1 MMLHNLGDFP
11 RALGDWVQLQ
21 QVLINLAMNGID
33 AMDEITDR
41 PRELIITSAKYADG
55 ALVTVHDSGTG
66 STPIT
71 QTVSSNRCSPPN
83 RWGIGMGLSISWS
96 IIESHG
102 GRLWTAP
109 LSDGAL
115 FQFTVPADGIN
126 NK

>member
-1 MMLHNLGDFP
+1 M
-11 RALGDWVQLQ
+11 QLQ

-33 AMDEITDR
+33 AMDKITHR

-55 ALVTVHDSGTG
+55 MLVAVQDSGTR
-66 STPIT
+66 ID
-71 QTVSSNRCSPPN
+71 PN
-83 RWGIGMGLSISWS
+83 KVARIFEPFFTTKPLGIGMGLSISRS
-96 IIESHG
+96 ITESHR

-115 FQFTVPADGIN
+115 FQFTVPANGIN